1 MCLLNHPRADSRK
14 QLSWYLLKNK
24 MEVRELGEEG
34 PKVDLVGL
42 GIWKMDELAVL
53 PEEARKSVATGLEC
67 NSIHSVV

>member
-1 MCLLNHPRADSRK
+1 
-14 QLSWYLLKNK
+14 

-42 GIWKMDELAVL
+42 RIWKMDELAVL

-67 NSIHSVV
+67 NSVHSVV